1 MIKHFQ
7 TTTFSFLLCL
17 LAGCGVKQEE
27 VDRIDKILA
36 SLKKDINKV
45 QDTVEEEPDPNALT
59 PESVDAKYD
68 TITGAFTSDIA
79 GVQTSI
85 ADLESQL
92 QTLRENLAT
101 AMSQLVA
108 KNTELNVLQ
117 GQISS
122 LEADKQTAQQALSD
136 QVRESEARVTR
147 FEKAADALFDS
158 VVVQQY
164 REQNPGSTKSNQ
176 QLTLELGNH
185 FSQLGKFD
193 ILAQTDPSFA
203 AKYEQAKTLSRLD

>member
-1 MIKHFQ
+1 MKNLNLLLLGAAAIGGFYLYNKSKTESEQ
-7 TTTFSFLLCL
+7 TPELT
-17 LAGCGVKQEE
+17 EE
-27 VDRIDKILA
+27 ELNELEDRIEQTESRVAQNESSIISNTDRIGSAESSLA
-36 SLKKDINKV
+36 
-45 QDTVEEEPDPNALT
+45 
-59 PESVDAKYD
+59 DA
-68 TITGAFTSDIA
+68 
-79 GVQTSI
+79 
-85 ADLESQL
+85 
-92 QTLRENLAT
+92 
-101 AMSQLVA
+101 
-108 KNTELNVLQ
+108 LQ

>member
-1 MIKHFQ
+1 M
-7 TTTFSFLLCL
+7 CL
-17 LAGCGVKQEE
+17 LVGCGVKKEE

-108 KNTELNVLQ
+108 KNTELNAYRGKYLLLRQTSRQPSKRYLTKFVSLKHELLDLRRLQMHYSIVL
-117 GQISS
+117 SS
-122 LEADKQTAQQALSD
+122 SSTENKTL
-136 QVRESEARVTR
+136 
-147 FEKAADALFDS
+147 AA
-158 VVVQQY
+158 
-164 REQNPGSTKSNQ
+164 QNPTSN
-176 QLTLELGNH
+176 
-185 FSQLGKFD
+185 
-193 ILAQTDPSFA
+193 
-203 AKYEQAKTLSRLD
+203 SRLSSVIISAS

>member
-1 MIKHFQ
+1 MIKHFH

-17 LAGCGVKQEE
+17 LVGCGVKQEE
-27 VDRIDKILA
+27 VDRIDRFSLSKRTSIKSKTL
-36 SLKKDINKV
+36 LKKNR
-45 QDTVEEEPDPNALT
+45 PNALT

-108 KNTELNVLQ
+108 KNTELNALQ

-136 QVRESEARVTR
+136 QVRESEARVTK

-164 REQNPGSTKSNQ
+164 QEQNPGSTKSNQ

-185 FSQLGKFD
+185 FSQLGNSTYWHR
-193 ILAQTDPSFA
+193 QTLF
-203 AKYEQAKTLSRLD
+203 RC

>member
-1 MIKHFQ
+1 MIKHFY

-36 SLKKDINKV
+36 SLKKDINRV
-45 QDTVEEEPDPNALT
+45 QDTIEEEPDPSALT

-122 LEADKQTAQQALSD
+122 LEADKQTAQTDRQAD
-136 QVRESEARVTR
+136 GRPTTGRQPTDDR
-147 FEKAADALFDS
+147 
-158 VVVQQY
+158 
-164 REQNPGSTKSNQ
+164 
-176 QLTLELGNH
+176 
-185 FSQLGKFD
+185 
-193 ILAQTDPSFA
+193 QTDGL
-203 AKYEQAKTLSRLD
+203 TD